1 MDVDVSDRKFEITVI
16 ATSSKGVEV
25 RPHEKIEH
33 VKRVALRDFGIPE
46 HDASQYRL
54 ALSPGNP
61 ASELDDN
68 KTVEECGLQQGSKV
82 YLVKPHNDA

>member
-1 MDVDVSDRKFEITVI
+1 MDVDAKDRKFEITVI
-16 ATSSKGVEV
+16 ATSSKSVEV
-25 RPHEKIEH
+25 QPPEKIEK
-33 VKRVALRDFGIPE
+33 VKREALRDFGIPE
-46 HDASQYRL
+46 HEAPQYRL

-68 KTVEECGLQQGSKV
+68 KTVEECGLHPGSKV